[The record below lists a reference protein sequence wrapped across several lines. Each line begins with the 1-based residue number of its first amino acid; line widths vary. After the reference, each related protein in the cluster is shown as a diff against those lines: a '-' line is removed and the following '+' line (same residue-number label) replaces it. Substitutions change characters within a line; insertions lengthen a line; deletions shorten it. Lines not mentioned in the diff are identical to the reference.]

1 MPITPFYVHNM
12 RDSSWKC
19 RHEYPLYFLVYTFC
33 DNGGLDGEEKGGE
46 NHGGYARCD
55 TQSILA
61 WLMKLG
67 VNPEKRIHHCRAY
80 GSKLI

>member
-1 MPITPFYVHNM
+1 MPITRFYVHNM

-46 NHGGYARCD
+46 NHGGHARCD
-55 TQSILA
+55 TINPCLVNETRSQS
-61 WLMKLG
+61 
-67 VNPEKRIHHCRAY
+67 
-80 GSKLI
+80 